1 MSARVKISGNLER
14 ELQRAVQDTMT
25 TLAKDYQRMRD
36 QLGQQYAGAPVEEI
50 KAVLRTRWSRI
61 SGTIS
66 DPELSIYAQHISE
79 GTPITVRTS

>member
-1 MSARVKISGNLER
+1 ML
-14 ELQRAVQDTMT
+14 
-25 TLAKDYQRMRD
+25 D
-36 QLGQQYAGAPVEEI
+36 QLGQQYAGAPVEKI
-50 KAVLRTRWSRI
+50 KPVLRTRWSRI